1 MKFGSRL
8 TRCFLNAKFA
18 RHFKVLYRVFGN
30 FFSSTARA
38 IVYHIFIEKSTGYS
52 RKTAKG
58 RKAISPLRPL
68 SPRHAGDGWIPPYQ
82 PISGR
87 YRGRTLSPSR
97 DCPRDRHAHSAPAAA
112 SPRRR
117 RAGQQP
123 RPVFPSPPRSTPAQ
137 KRPGLGPG
145 LDQAVMLPCA
155 NRAASASAT
164 YPCHQPNKG
173 LGQVYP
179 GQ

>member
-1 MKFGSRL
+1 MIKFTRNCSMKFGSRL

-97 DCPRDRHAHSAPAAA
+97 TAREIVTPIQRPPQRRHADAEQGSSPGPCFLPLRDQRPRKSARVLA
-112 SPRRR
+112 R
-117 RAGQQP
+117 
-123 RPVFPSPPRSTPAQ
+123 VLT
-137 KRPGLGPG
+137 KL
-145 LDQAVMLPCA
+145 
-155 NRAASASAT
+155 
-164 YPCHQPNKG
+164 
-173 LGQVYP
+173 
-179 GQ
+179 